1 MNPVSDERFME
12 LAMKLI
18 GFECTA
24 EEKAELHRIIEQHPE
39 RREQL
44 QKLCI
49 SAGISRELL
58 PLANALEATE
68 GKMTAGERDAFK
80 LAVAKRREQ
89 KKTQESKTHESRP
102 RAARDTK
109 RTATGGPSPVIDV
122 EPEPPAAS
130 TVPPQSG
137 QRSRQGTQR
146 LIVLGIVFALGLT
159 AFWFRNSALFGGIR
173 WKFAIVHPMLSR
185 SDEQVAPLRR
195 YLNRNFSNVSI
206 ETVGNGGR
214 DMRDWE
220 SSKTPNMVQ
229 VKCILEGVRLHPSW
243 LVDRFEVKGWRGN
256 GVEFQKVFQVQDG
269 NWPSALEEVRQ
280 FVRDY

>member
-1 MNPVSDERFME
+1 MSHASDERFRE
-12 LAMKLI
+12 LVMKLVS
-18 GFECTA
+18 FECTP
-24 EEKAELHRIIEQHPE
+24 EEKAELRRIIEQKPAC
-39 RREQL
+39 REEL
-44 QKLCI
+44 QKFCL
-49 SAGISRELL
+49 SVGLARELL
-58 PLANALEATE
+58 PLADSLEATE

-89 KKTQESKTHESRP
+89 KKTLESRS
-102 RAARDTK
+102 RAAWDTK

-146 LIVLGIVFALGLT
+146 LIVLGVVVALGLT
-159 AFWFRNSALFGGIR
+159 AFWFRDSALFGGIR
-173 WKFAIVHPMLSR
+173 WKFAIVHPVLAR
-185 SDEQVAPLRR
+185 SVEDVAPLRR
-195 YLNRNFSNVSI
+195 YLHRNFSNVSV
-206 ETVGNGGR
+206 ETVGNSGR

-229 VKCILEGVRLHPSW
+229 VKCILEGIRLHRSW
-243 LVDRFEVKGWRGN
+243 LVDRFEVKGWRKN
-256 GVEFQKVFQVQDG
+256 GTEFQKVFQVQDG
-269 NWPSALEEVRQ
+269 NWNNALEQVRE

>member
-1 MNPVSDERFME
+1 MSHASDERFRE
-12 LAMKLI
+12 LVMKLVS
-18 GFECTA
+18 FECTP
-24 EEKAELHRIIEQHPE
+24 EEKAELRRIIEQKPA
-39 RREQL
+39 RREEL
-44 QKLCI
+44 QKFCL
-49 SAGISRELL
+49 SVGLARELL

-89 KKTQESKTHESRP
+89 KKTLESRS
-102 RAARDTK
+102 RAAWDTK

-146 LIVLGIVFALGLT
+146 LIVLGVVVALGLT
-159 AFWFRNSALFGGIR
+159 AFWFRDSALFGGIR
-173 WKFAIVHPMLSR
+173 WKFAIVHPVLAR
-185 SDEQVAPLRR
+185 SVEDVAPLRR
-195 YLNRNFSNVSI
+195 YLHRNFSNVSV
-206 ETVGNGGR
+206 ETVGNSGR

-229 VKCILEGVRLHPSW
+229 VKCILEGIRLHRSW
-243 LVDRFEVKGWRGN
+243 LVDRFEVKGWRKN
-256 GVEFQKVFQVQDG
+256 GTEFQKVFQVQDG
-269 NWPSALEEVRQ
+269 NWNNALEQVRE